1 MKKLILMIAL
11 VAVCGFAQAGEL
23 SPAQKSDAVQ
33 KSAIQKGDAVQ
44 KSEADDS
51 LGFFG
56 RIRSRRIARIEARQ
70 AGWAAWTSARYT
82 GSCG

>member
-11 VAVCGFAQAGEL
+11 IAVCGVVQADHD
-23 SPAQKSDAVQ
+23 PAQKNDAVQ

-44 KSEADDS
+44 KSEAEES

-56 RIRSRRIARIEARQ
+56 RARSRRIARIEARQ
-70 AGWAAWTSARYT
+70 AGWAAWASARDYAA
-82 GSCG
+82 CR